1 MNSEP
6 EKFVQ
11 IDQRLDSLGEAITEL
26 RSQQQTNTSGI
37 VTLQGL
43 TSELLDIAR
52 LHQQGL
58 RILQGETREMQ
69 AQMREMQAQM
79 REMQTEVREI
89 QTEVREIQAEVRQ
102 IWQYLLEQRG
112 NGQHE

>member
-11 IDQRLDSLGEAITEL
+11 IDQRLDFLGEAITEL
-26 RSQQQTNTSGI
+26 RSQQQANTAGI
-37 VTLQGL
+37 STLQGL

-69 AQMREMQAQM
+69 AQMREMQA
-79 REMQTEVREI
+79 EVREI
-89 QTEVREIQAEVRQ
+89 QAEVREIQAEVRQ